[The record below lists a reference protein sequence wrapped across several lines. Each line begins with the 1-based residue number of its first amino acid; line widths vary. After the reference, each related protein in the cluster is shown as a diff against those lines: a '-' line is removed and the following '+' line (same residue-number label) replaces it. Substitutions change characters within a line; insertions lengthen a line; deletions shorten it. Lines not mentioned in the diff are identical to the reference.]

1 VAEQVRLPDLKR
13 PELVRLPA
21 PGVALHPKGREQQSV
36 LFGRAWRPAILAAA
50 ALLAL
55 ASPASDRTNA
65 GDTGGIEIVLSPAG
79 DRLGPI
85 TARTPFSAA
94 ELRSLFAGAVVTEA
108 TDASEGELYPMLRI
122 ADGDRTLLEIRSADG
137 KAIYSVEIMPGAR
150 VDNLGVR
157 HGETYAQVF
166 GAGPHAACEP
176 GVEEQSGQIIC
187 PAPATSHVSLVFD
200 GSWDGPDGELP
211 PPEELQGWTVQ
222 RIVWRP

>member
-1 VAEQVRLPDLKR
+1 M
-13 PELVRLPA
+13 
-21 PGVALHPKGREQQSV
+21 HPKGREQQSV

-108 TDASEGELYPMLRI
+108 TGASEGEPYPMLRI
-122 ADGDRTLLEIRSADG
+122 ADGQRTLLEVRSADG
-137 KAIYSVEIMPGAR
+137 NAIHSVEIMPGAA
-150 VDNLGVR
+150 VDNLGAR

-166 GAGPHAACEP
+166 AAGPRPACAP
-176 GVEEQSGQIIC
+176 GVEEQSGQVIC
-187 PAPATSHVSLVFD
+187 PAPGTNHVSLVFD
-200 GSWDGPDGELP
+200 GAWEGPDGELP
-211 PPEELQGWTVQ
+211 PPEELRAWTVEHV
-222 RIVWRP
+222 IWRP

>member
-1 VAEQVRLPDLKR
+1 MLA
-13 PELVRLPA
+13 
-21 PGVALHPKGREQQSV
+21 V
-36 LFGRAWRPAILAAA
+36 L
-50 ALLAL
+50 LLAL
-55 ASPASDRTNA
+55 ASAASPRTDPGA
-65 GDTGGIEIVLSPAG
+65 AGGIEIALSPAG

-85 TARTPFSAA
+85 TARTPFGAA

-137 KAIYSVEIMPGAR
+137 KAIYSVEIMPGAT
-150 VDNLGVR
+150 VGNLGVR

-166 GAGPHAACEP
+166 GAGPRPACTP
-176 GVEEQSGQIIC
+176 GLEEQSGQVIC
-187 PAPATSHVSLVFD
+187 PAPATSHVSLMFD